1 MSGKETDTSIEI
13 WRNAVD
19 GDVRNYEQFRGEAG
33 NDFIDGRGGYDE
45 VSYTTSPTGLT
56 IDLRSN
62 SVDDGFG
69 TSDTINNIKVLRD
82 QHNDIIVGNDAD
94 NSLDGR
100 FGNNHIDG
108 GDGFDFVE
116 YNGSGR
122 ENVIVNLLTGEAS
135 FDKAGGSEQ
144 YQDTLLNI
152 EGVIGSTNDDIIT
165 GNHQGNYL
173 FGASGSDQI
182 SGLSGSDVLIGGDGA
197 DTLSGGA
204 GDDELYGEAGIDTY
218 IYRFEDGHD
227 IISDDGENLLHAIS
241 RTADGTRLYGEMYID
256 DQPLGH

>member
-1 MSGKETDTSIEI
+1 MDGGEGEDSLDYSSSTAGVSLDSSLGKTSDDGFGNQDTFENIESFWGSNFDDNLSGKETDTSIEI

-69 TSDTINNIKVLRD
+69 TSDTINNIEGVEGSK
-82 QHNDIIVGNDAD
+82 HNDIIVGNDAD

-165 GNHQGNYL
+165 ETIK
-173 FGASGSDQI
+173 A
-182 SGLSGSDVLIGGDGA
+182 
-197 DTLSGGA
+197 
-204 GDDELYGEAGIDTY
+204 
-218 IYRFEDGHD
+218 
-227 IISDDGENLLHAIS
+227 IIFLEPVVAIKS
-241 RTADGTRLYGEMYID
+241 LVSLVVMS
-256 DQPLGH
+256 